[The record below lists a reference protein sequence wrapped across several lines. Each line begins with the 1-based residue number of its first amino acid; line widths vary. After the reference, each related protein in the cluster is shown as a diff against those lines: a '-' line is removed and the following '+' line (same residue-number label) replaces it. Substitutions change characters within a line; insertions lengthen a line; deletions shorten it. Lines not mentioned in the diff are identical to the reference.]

1 MFESQLIILG
11 GEKTSAKNE
20 LRGGNIFK
28 GIMGLIKRNDITKRR
43 TNKKGQQTKINR
55 FREILEIINRIKDG
69 RIF

>member
-28 GIMGLIKRNDITKRR
+28 GIMGLIKRSDKTKRR

>member
-43 TNKKGQQTKINR
+43 TNKKGQ
-55 FREILEIINRIKDG
+55 
-69 RIF
+69 